1 MAFLYFD
8 GAMGGTM
15 IQNILD
21 SLSFTVKS
29 CNSLLSKEE
38 TLKENAKELQKKLKE
53 KEEYLKF
60 IKTSKEKYQVAVNE
74 LYEESIVALQ
84 DTLNAALQ
92 YIFYDKNYK
101 AKLVL
106 EDKRGVKSLSIML
119 VDEDDNFEVD
129 LKDGCGQGVRTVISF
144 VLKSYYLLNQNSKVL
159 FLDEKYSALS
169 VHYVPRF
176 FEFIDK
182 FCEDNDFIIVMIS
195 HIDNQIEHADKVYYL
210 NDGVITEEKEVE

>member
-1 MAFLYFD
+1 
-8 GAMGGTM
+8 M
-15 IQNILD
+15 IQNILN
-21 SLSFTVKS
+21 SLDYTIKS
-29 CNSLLSKEE
+29 CSSLLNKEE
-38 TLKENAKELQKKLKE
+38 LIKDNISSLEKEIKE

-60 IKTSKEKYQVAVNE
+60 IKTAKEKYQAAINE
-74 LYEESIVALQ
+74 LYEESVVALQ
-84 DTLNAALQ
+84 ETLNVALK
-92 YIFYDKNYK
+92 YIFYDKNYS
-101 AKLVL
+101 AKLEI
-106 EDKRGVKSLSIML
+106 EDTRGTKTLSISL

-210 NDGVITEEKEVE
+210 NDGVITEEKEVERIKPM

>member
-1 MAFLYFD
+1 
-8 GAMGGTM
+8 M
-15 IQNILD
+15 IQNILN
-21 SLSFTVKS
+21 SLDYTIKS
-29 CNSLLSKEE
+29 CSSLLNKEE
-38 TLKENAKELQKKLKE
+38 LIKDNISSLE
-53 KEEYLKF
+53 KEIEEKKEYLTF
-60 IKTSKEKYQVAVNE
+60 IKGAKEKYQVAINE
-74 LYEESIVALQ
+74 LYEESVVALQ
-84 DTLNAALQ
+84 DTLNVALK
-92 YIFYDKNYK
+92 YIFYDKNYS
-101 AKLVL
+101 AKLEI
-106 EDKRGVKSLSIML
+106 EDTRGIKTLAIFL

-144 VLKSYYLLNQNSKVL
+144 VLKSYYLLNQNSRVL

-210 NDGVITEEKEVE
+210 NDGVITEEKEIESTKPM

>member
-1 MAFLYFD
+1 
-8 GAMGGTM
+8 M
-15 IQNILD
+15 IQNILN
-21 SLSFTVKS
+21 SLDYTIKS
-29 CNSLLSKEE
+29 CSSLLNKEE
-38 TLKENAKELQKKLKE
+38 VIKDNISSLEKEIKE
-53 KEEYLKF
+53 KEEYLNF
-60 IKTSKEKYQVAVNE
+60 IKIAKEKYQIAINE
-74 LYEESIVALQ
+74 LYEESVVALQ
-84 DTLNAALQ
+84 ETLNVALK
-92 YIFYDKNYK
+92 YIFYDKNYS
-101 AKLVL
+101 AKLEI
-106 EDKRGVKSLSIML
+106 EDTRGTKTLSISL

-210 NDGVITEEKEVE
+210 NDGVITEEKEYNERTKPV

>member
-1 MAFLYFD
+1 
-8 GAMGGTM
+8 M
-15 IQNILD
+15 IQNILN
-21 SLSFTVKS
+21 SLDYTIKS
-29 CNSLLSKEE
+29 CSSLLNKEE
-38 TLKENAKELQKKLKE
+38 LIKDNISSLEKEIKE

-60 IKTSKEKYQVAVNE
+60 IKTAKEKYQIAINE
-74 LYEESIVALQ
+74 LYEESVVALQ
-84 DTLNAALQ
+84 ETLNVALK
-92 YIFYDKNYK
+92 YIFYDKNYS
-101 AKLVL
+101 AKLEI
-106 EDKRGVKSLSIML
+106 EDTRGTKTLSISL

-182 FCEDNDFIIVMIS
+182 FCEDNDFIIAMIS

-210 NDGVITEEKEVE
+210 NDGVITEEKEVEQKI

>member
-1 MAFLYFD
+1 
-8 GAMGGTM
+8 M
-15 IQNILD
+15 IQNILN
-21 SLSFTVKS
+21 SLDYTIKS
-29 CNSLLSKEE
+29 CSSLLNKEE
-38 TLKENAKELQKKLKE
+38 LIKDNISSLEKEIKE

-60 IKTSKEKYQVAVNE
+60 IKTAKEKYQIAINE
-74 LYEESIVALQ
+74 LYEESVVALQ
-84 DTLNAALQ
+84 ETLNVALK
-92 YIFYDKNYK
+92 YIFYDKNYS
-101 AKLVL
+101 AKLEI
-106 EDKRGVKSLSIML
+106 EDTRGTKTLSISL

-210 NDGVITEEKEVE
+210 NDGVITEEKEVERT